1 MERDLPAAATSGS
14 ISNATWAMRRRRPF
28 ATAPPTTWRQSTRPP
43 GERPRPTTHVRRL
56 ADSPEH
62 DWGIASKLVFPAFRP
77 IGTQAWRWPSFD
89 RDNMTGRSAQS
100 HAQPLL
106 DQGPAELPVVYTM
119 DAGGFDI
126 VVNGD
131 HLLSWGVEPAAIQ
144 DAALANLTAWAAGA
158 AWVAETSGERVLL
171 SSQTGDGWDAARLLL
186 PETVEHITRELA
198 PHGRILIGIPERH
211 LLTAGSLRPDDQE
224 FAVLFA
230 DFIVE
235 ASGGADEPIDR
246 RVFELVDG
254 RLVEFVGPVAASC
267 GRGAGRRPVHHDP
280 ARDRGCDLDHHP
292 RPPGRAQRAD
302 GRDEGGAARGAPDD
316 RARPFGQG
324 GRVTGAG
331 RAFCAGQDLKERL
344 EPGARGGRASR
355 ALQPDHPGDAGSQ
368 SADRRRNQW
377 RRRRRGCV
385 AGVRV
390 RHSAGGGGAQFRVRL
405 RADGFVPD
413 SGSTWFL
420 PRLVGSSKAAEL
432 ALPGPRVAPP
442 RPSGSGWSH
451 GSCRGRARRRP
462 PTAPQ
467 GWPSSLRELSP

>member
-1 MERDLPAAATSGS
+1 MERDLGGS
-14 ISNATWAMRRRRPF
+14 DVGLDIERDLGD
-28 ATAPPTTWRQSTRPP
+28 APPATLRDSAPDYLAPIDASAPVSGHVPP
-43 GERPRPTTHVRRL
+43 PESHTAI
-56 ADSPEH
+56 ADAPEH

-77 IGTQAWRWPSFD
+77 VGTLGLSVEAFD

-131 HLLSWGVEPAAIQ
+131 HLLSWGVEPSAIQ
-144 DAALANLTAWAAGA
+144 DAALANLAAWAAGA

-186 PETVEHITRELA
+186 PETVEHLTRELA

-254 RLVEFVGPVAASC
+254 RLVEFVGPDTAS
-267 GRGAGRRPVHHDP
+267 
-280 ARDRGCDLDHHP
+280 
-292 RPPGRAQRAD
+292 
-302 GRDEGGAARGAPDD
+302 
-316 RARPFGQG
+316 
-324 GRVTGAG
+324 
-331 RAFCAGQDLKERL
+331 
-344 EPGARGGRASR
+344 
-355 ALQPDHPGDAGSQ
+355 
-368 SADRRRNQW
+368 
-377 RRRRRGCV
+377 
-385 AGVRV
+385 
-390 RHSAGGGGAQFRVRL
+390 
-405 RADGFVPD
+405 
-413 SGSTWFL
+413 
-420 PRLVGSSKAAEL
+420 
-432 ALPGPRVAPP
+432 
-442 RPSGSGWSH
+442 
-451 GSCRGRARRRP
+451 
-462 PTAPQ
+462 
-467 GWPSSLRELSP
+467 